1 MSKKR
6 LLFVIMIFTIFFTCK
21 NVYAFDSSNYK
32 TRQLCGQFEVAG
44 FHNDGYIDKVECFN
58 DYASASAFMRNNGAA
73 DLAIMTYVNG
83 EVKIVDANR
92 ALLDLTVNPEQL
104 TYYYE
109 NAELTSRKY
118 TYMQNHSVYRDGDG
132 AFLGTGWSSTYYK
145 WTARVR
151 IADFTGWIPQEAYEI
166 VPCTW
171 IKSHS
176 YYNVTNDSI
185 THYLVTKIQ
194 EGFPSSYG
202 HTIGPKPEQLS
213 PGLYYSYDG
222 HYFYSRMEDLMDDYK
237 NNTYA
242 HSVNANS
249 PYYNYYQYLSNHTK
263 TNYSSINIDEY
274 IRNNMGYKM
283 DVVGNTATSGTSKL
297 YGMGTF
303 FYNAQQ
309 TKGVNAILSLSL
321 ARNESGNGR
330 SWLAVNKNNG
340 FGLNAVDSNPI
351 NGADRYPTFNY
362 GINYLADHWITYGF
376 AHPRDGRY
384 FGPQYGNKYIGLNVK
399 YASDAYWS
407 ETMAAYY
414 YAFDKAFGLQDY
426 NYYQLGVVNQ
436 PTNAYIYPEVYGPYY
451 RYQYPEAE
459 DAVVIVGEV
468 NAGGE
473 LWYKVVSDLNLD
485 DSLNEKSSGDY
496 NWNSSYVYVKASNV
510 KKINNAKSGY
520 KSPNNVYE
528 YADKDYKY
536 ITYDQSGTFTPQ
548 VGQSTKNTDYY
559 FDSSLSQKQGTT
571 LLKDRYVIIYAQA
584 LLNNHP
590 VSYLVTSDYY
600 NSQKHWVS
608 ADSISIV
615 NIPYG
620 EVTVNSDANEP
631 LDVVTEST
639 PSYVIGG
646 LHDFTYVP
654 LLAQKIVNGV
664 VWYKVPVSLTS
675 NSNIYGYVNS
685 YPASNKWIEI
695 RGKIQTN
702 HNPVISAQ
710 DLVFSEGEYYYI
722 MKDVTAY
729 DEEDGDLTS
738 SIIITAVDVDTM
750 KAGTYHVTYEVRDS
764 AGGVGTKTITIKVN
778 ANSAPTIT
786 ASDKTINVNDT
797 FDPMQG
803 VTAAD
808 KEDGDLTSSVEI
820 KENTVDVT
828 KAGTYKVVYEVA
840 DSKERKTTKEIKVTV
855 KAAEIVVDEKPTIT
869 ATDKTIKVNDTF
881 DPKQGVTATDKEDG
895 NLTASIKVTT
905 NNVDVTKAGTYSVTY
920 EVTDSGKNKVTKT
933 ITVTVEA
940 VEEPNE
946 PEENNNPEQLQEE
959 DGEFYLENLE
969 YNSTTKKYEIS
980 GYLTILN
987 QNNINKTYELTIKN
1001 KNNESIVYRIP
1012 INKWTDSIPYDLGTS
1027 EGHDYNDSWFKDNI
1041 DLSNISNG
1049 DYDLYLT
1056 AYSGNYYTT
1065 QIVDNYGNK
1074 KITRRAEDDKH
1085 GYEFTVLLKL
1095 KNKKMELKVRDSL
1108 YTTSEAPT
1116 FRNMINDY
1124 EEARF
1129 QNNKLYLQGYSYNYN
1144 GIYDNPKAITR
1155 KLILERTDNY
1165 NQTVIDLGTVNGPY
1179 TLLSKD
1185 NYDKTYAW
1193 YEKEID
1199 LSELQPGTYS
1209 MIVYTKTS
1217 NAEDYGEIKD
1227 MFRILHEEATINN
1240 HKYTITYNKD
1250 RQNRLELKVE

>member
-1 MSKKR
+1 MSKKK
-6 LLFVIMIFTIFFTCK
+6 LLFVALFFTMFFTCK
-21 NVYAFDSSNYK
+21 NVYAFDSSSYK
-32 TRQLCGQFEVAG
+32 TRELCGQFEVAG
-44 FHNDGYIDKVECFN
+44 FHNDGYIDKVECFD
-58 DYASASAFMRNNGAA
+58 DYASASTFMRNNGAA

-83 EVKIVDANR
+83 EVKIIDANR

-104 TYYYE
+104 TYY
-109 NAELTSRKY
+109 NTSPDLTGRQY

-176 YYNVTNDSI
+176 YYVVTNDSI

-194 EGFPSSYG
+194 DGFPSSYG

-213 PGLYYSYDG
+213 PGWYYSYDG
-222 HYFYSRMEDLMDDYK
+222 HYFYSKMEDLMDDYK

-242 HSVNANS
+242 HSVNANN

-263 TNYSSINIDEY
+263 TNYSSVNIDEY
-274 IRNNMGYKM
+274 IRNNMGIKK

-309 TKGVNAILSLSL
+309 TKGINALLSFSL
-321 ARNESGNGR
+321 ARNESGNGT
-330 SWLAVNKNNG
+330 SWISVNKNNG
-340 FGLNAVDSNPI
+340 FGLGAVDSNAAG
-351 NGADRYPTFNY
+351 GAEKYPTFNY
-362 GINYLADHWITYGF
+362 GINYLADHWLTYGF
-376 AHPRDGRY
+376 IHPRDGRY
-384 FGPQYGNKYIGLNVK
+384 FGPQYGNKYIGMNVK

-414 YAFDKAFGLQDY
+414 YAFDKAYGLQDY
-426 NYYQLGVVNQ
+426 NFYQLGVVNQ
-436 PTNAYIYPEVYGPYY
+436 PTDAYIYPEVYRPYF

-459 DAVVIVGEV
+459 DAVVIVGEI

-485 DSLNEKSSGDY
+485 DNLNEKSSGDY
-496 NWNSSYVYVKASNV
+496 NWNNSYVYVKASNV
-510 KKINNAKSGY
+510 KKINQAKSGY
-520 KSPNNVYE
+520 KTPNNAYE
-528 YADKDYKY
+528 YADTNYKY

-548 VGQSTKNTDYY
+548 VGQSTKNADYY
-559 FDSSLSQKQGTT
+559 FDSSLTQKQGTT

-584 LLNNHP
+584 LLDNHP
-590 VSYLVTSDYY
+590 VAYLVTSDYY
-600 NSQKHWVS
+600 NSQRHWVS
-608 ADSISIV
+608 ADSISVV

-620 EVTVNSDANEP
+620 EVTVNSNANEP

-639 PSYVIGG
+639 PSYTIGG

-654 LLAQKIVNGV
+654 LLSQKIVNGV

-695 RGKIQTN
+695 RGKIVTN
-702 HNPVISAQ
+702 HNPVISAE
-710 DLVFSEGEYYYI
+710 DLDFSEGEYYYI

-764 AGGVGTKTITIKVN
+764 AGGVGTKTITIRVS
-778 ANSAPTIT
+778 ANQAPTIT
-786 ASDKTINVNDT
+786 ASDKTINVNDP
-797 FDPMQG
+797 FDPMLD
-803 VTAAD
+803 VTATD
-808 KEDGDLTSSVEI
+808 KEDGDLTSSIVV

-828 KAGTYKVVYEVA
+828 KAGTYKVVYEVT
-840 DSKERKTTKEIKVTV
+840 DSKTRKTTKEIKVTV
-855 KAAEIVVDEKPTIT
+855 KATEVIVDENPVIT

-895 NLTASIKVTT
+895 DLTSSIKVTT

-946 PEENNNPEQLQEE
+946 PEEPVPDEELQEK
-959 DGEFYLENLE
+959 DGEFSLENI
-969 YNSTTKKYEIS
+969 KKIDNLIEIS
-980 GYLTILN
+980 GSLVI
-987 QNNINKTYELTIKN
+987 NNIDNVDKSYTL
-1001 KNNESIVYRIP
+1001 VL
-1012 INKWTDSIPYDLGTS
+1012 INKQNSNDKYEFKIQKWTEGVPYNIGVIN
-1027 EGHDYNDSWFKDNI
+1027 GKDYKDSWFKDKV
-1041 DLSNISNG
+1041 DLSSVPNG
-1049 DYDLYLT
+1049 DYDLYMKATSNGYVTSQL
-1056 AYSGNYYTT
+1056 
-1065 QIVDNYGNK
+1065 VDNFFNQPITKRINTSNRGYNFNVINDLTLRPIELQVRNK
-1074 KITRRAEDDKH
+1074 
-1085 GYEFTVLLKL
+1085 V
-1095 KNKKMELKVRDSL
+1095 
-1108 YTTSEAPT
+1108 YTTSQAPT
-1116 FRNMINDY
+1116 FRTMVNEYEKITFKND
-1124 EEARF
+1124 
-1129 QNNKLYLQGYSYNYN
+1129 KLYIQGYSYNYGGTYN
-1144 GIYDNPKAITR
+1144 SKDEINRKIIFENINSFEQQIFEANAI
-1155 KLILERTDNY
+1155 K
-1165 NQTVIDLGTVNGPY
+1165 GPY
-1179 TLLSKD
+1179 KLVTKD
-1185 NYDKTYAW
+1185 NKDKTYAW

-1199 LSELQPGTYS
+1199 IAQLSKGTYNIS
-1209 MIVYTKTS
+1209 VYTKTVDS
-1217 NAEDYGEIKD
+1217 EDFGELTD
-1227 MFRILHEEATINN
+1227 MFKIASGTIELDG
-1240 HKYTITYNKD
+1240 KTYTIRVNK
-1250 RQNRLELKVE
+1250 NRFNRIELVVE

>member
-1 MSKKR
+1 MSKKK
-6 LLFVIMIFTIFFTCK
+6 LLFVALFFTMFFTCK
-21 NVYAFDSSNYK
+21 NVYAFDSSSYK
-32 TRQLCGQFEVAG
+32 TRELCGQFEVAG

-73 DLAIMTYVNG
+73 DLAIMTYVDD
-83 EVKIVDANR
+83 EVKIIDANR

-109 NAELTSRKY
+109 NPELTSRKY

-176 YYNVTNDSI
+176 YYVVTNDSI

-194 EGFPSSYG
+194 DGFPSSYG

-213 PGLYYSYDG
+213 PGWYYSYDG

-242 HSVNANS
+242 HSVNSNN

-274 IRNNMGYKM
+274 IRNNMGIKK

-309 TKGVNAILSLSL
+309 TKGINALLSFSL
-321 ARNESGNGR
+321 ARNESGNGT
-330 SWLAVNKNNG
+330 SWISVNKNNG
-340 FGLNAVDSNPI
+340 FGLGAVDSNAAG
-351 NGADRYPTFNY
+351 GAEKYPTFNY
-362 GINYLADHWITYGF
+362 GINYLADHWLTYGF
-376 AHPRDGRY
+376 IHPRDGRY
-384 FGPQYGNKYIGLNVK
+384 FGPQYGNKYIGMNVK

-414 YAFDKAFGLQDY
+414 YAFDKAYGLQDY
-426 NYYQLGVVNQ
+426 NFYQLGVVNQ
-436 PTNAYIYPEVYGPYY
+436 PTDAYIYPEVYRPYF

-459 DAVVIVGEV
+459 DAVVIVGEI

-485 DSLNEKSSGDY
+485 DNLNEKSSGDY
-496 NWNSSYVYVKASNV
+496 NWNNSYVYVKASNV
-510 KKINNAKSGY
+510 KKINQAKSGY
-520 KSPNNVYE
+520 KTPNNAYE
-528 YADKDYKY
+528 YADTNYKY

-548 VGQSTKNTDYY
+548 VGQSTKNADYY
-559 FDSSLSQKQGTT
+559 FDSSLTQKQGTT

-584 LLNNHP
+584 LLDNHP
-590 VSYLVTSDYY
+590 VAYLVTSDYY
-600 NSQKHWVS
+600 NSQRHWVS
-608 ADSISIV
+608 ADSISVV

-620 EVTVNSDANEP
+620 EVTVNSNANEP

-654 LLAQKIVNGV
+654 LLSQKIVNGV

-695 RGKIQTN
+695 RGKIVTN
-702 HNPVISAQ
+702 HNPVISAE
-710 DLVFSEGEYYYI
+710 DLDFSEGEYYYI

-764 AGGVGTKTITIKVN
+764 AGGVGTKTITIRVS
-778 ANSAPTIT
+778 ANQAPTIT
-786 ASDKTINVNDT
+786 ASDKTINVNDP
-797 FDPMQG
+797 FDPMLD
-803 VTAAD
+803 VTATD
-808 KEDGDLTSSVEI
+808 KEDGDLTSSIVV

-828 KAGTYKVVYEVA
+828 KAGTYKVVYEVT
-840 DSKERKTTKEIKVTV
+840 DSKTRKTTKEIKVTV
-855 KAAEIVVDEKPTIT
+855 KATEVIVDENPVIT

-881 DPKQGVTATDKEDG
+881 DSKQGVTATDKEDG
-895 NLTASIKVTT
+895 DLTSSIKVTS
-905 NNVDVTKAGTYSVTY
+905 NNVDVTKAGTYNITY

-940 VEEPNE
+940 VEEPVNE
-946 PEENNNPEQLQEE
+946 EKTEAEALFYFDYLNEVNDKLELKGYNAIKGINNTLEENIEYTLLFKSIKDDSVEYSIPASRITNKTEMTRPVRSTDGFDYTYSWFKATINTSSIPDGDYKIYIVSTSNTKVAKSLISNKLLKPQLNAYKDTKYITVSSNYYDNTIPLEMSIRTSQIGEKNTTSIYNQYNQYRTLEFRDNQLHIMGNAYSYGMDLSSNVNVERKIVFEDQESYE
-959 DGEFYLENLE
+959 
-969 YNSTTKKYEIS
+969 KYE
-980 GYLTILN
+980 
-987 QNNINKTYELTIKN
+987 
-1001 KNNESIVYRIP
+1001 
-1012 INKWTDSIPYDLGTS
+1012 YDLGSITNGLYKVGS
-1027 EGHDYNDSWFKDNI
+1027 TLGDNLDKTKAWFDANI
-1041 DLSNISNG
+1041 DISNIPTGHYTIYITNKANIS
-1049 DYDLYLT
+1049 DYGAL
-1056 AYSGNYYTT
+1056 N
-1065 QIVDNYGNK
+1065 
-1074 KITRRAEDDKH
+1074 E
-1085 GYEFTVLLKL
+1085 VLL
-1095 KNKKMELKVRDSL
+1095 RDIS
-1108 YTTSEAPT
+1108 SIKS
-1116 FRNMINDY
+1116 NI
-1124 EEARF
+1124 
-1129 QNNKLYLQGYSYNYN
+1129 NNKNYSF
-1144 GIYDNPKAITR
+1144 
-1155 KLILERTDNY
+1155 
-1165 NQTVIDLGTVNGPY
+1165 
-1179 TLLSKD
+1179 S
-1185 NYDKTYAW
+1185 
-1193 YEKEID
+1193 
-1199 LSELQPGTYS
+1199 
-1209 MIVYTKTS
+1209 
-1217 NAEDYGEIKD
+1217 
-1227 MFRILHEEATINN
+1227 INN
-1240 HKYTITYNKD
+1240 KQRYRIEMN
-1250 RQNRLELKVE
+1250 VE